1 MRDAGTGC
9 LVDRRQ
15 CLFGPG
21 ADGNVLS
28 QIDPSDR
35 PLGIDVKL
43 GWTRNVI
50 AFGSGSPVK
59 HVVTLDDGG
68 VGVGQ
73 ERERVTHFHAM
84 GFRYVDWVDADG
96 CDLDATRLKFTQMLL
111 KTPQLGV
118 TERSPVPTIK
128 NQHRAVGRQ

>member
-1 MRDAGTGC
+1 MRI
-9 LVDRRQ
+9 DRRQ
-15 CLFGPG
+15 RLFGPG

-28 QIDPSDR
+28 QIDPADR

-43 GWTRNVI
+43 GWTRNVS

-73 ERERVTHFHAM
+73 ESERVTHFHAM
-84 GFRYVDWVDADG
+84 GFRYVDRVDADC
-96 CDLDATRLKFTQMLL
+96 CDLDAPRLKITQMLL

-118 TERSPVPTIK
+118 AERSPVSAIK
-128 NQHRAVGRQ
+128 NQHRAIGR